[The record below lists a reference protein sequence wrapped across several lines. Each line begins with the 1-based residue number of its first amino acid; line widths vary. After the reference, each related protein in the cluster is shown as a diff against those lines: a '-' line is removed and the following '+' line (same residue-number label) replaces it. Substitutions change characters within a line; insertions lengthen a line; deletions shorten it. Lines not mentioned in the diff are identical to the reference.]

1 MMEGENATIDNGTTE
16 AATAGSILSNAM
28 AATTPPANNL
38 MAAVAGQSPEQQ
50 NIADAADQGEFGWLP
65 EKFKVTEGETG
76 FDLTKSA
83 QKMAQSYQELEKR
96 IGAGDIPPADINGYK
111 VEIDG
116 LDWNALKE
124 APGMA
129 DVLSEARELGYTSK
143 QMEFMVKQVMMNQP
157 GETGAAAG
165 GRYTDQQAQAEL
177 QKEWADPTVYRQNVT
192 NAVGAVKSLFGNDAN
207 DFMRDYGN
215 DPRIIKA
222 FAALGREIGEDTLGR
237 VTAPVESP
245 ETIDELM
252 QGEAYNNPNHADHKR
267 VSARVRSHFQKTYGN
282 NELV

>member
-1 MMEGENATIDNGTTE
+1 MEGENATIDNGTG
-16 AATAGSILSNAM
+16 AADTTTAGSILSNAM
-28 AATTPPANNL
+28 AAGTPPANNL
-38 MAAVAGQSPEQQ
+38 MAAVAGQTPDQQ
-50 NIADAADQGEFGWLP
+50 ANADAADQGEFGWLP

-76 FDLTKSA
+76 FDLAKSA

-96 IGAGDIPPADINGYK
+96 IGAGDLPPQDINGYK

-116 LDWNALKE
+116 LDWNALKD

-129 DVLSEARELGYTSK
+129 DVLEEARALNYTSK

-157 GETGAAAG
+157 GETGAAG
-165 GRYTDQQAQAEL
+165 GFTEQQAQAEL
-177 QKEWADPTVYRQNVT
+177 QKEWADPQVYRQNV
-192 NAVGAVKSLFGNDAN
+192 NSAVNAVKSLFGNDAP
-207 DFMRDYGN
+207 DFIRDYGN

-222 FAALGREIGEDTLGR
+222 FATLGREVGEDTLGR
-237 VTAPVESP
+237 AAAPVESA
-245 ETIDELM
+245 ETIDQLM

-267 VSARVRSHFQKTYGN
+267 ASARVRAYFQKTYGN

>member
-1 MMEGENATIDNGTTE
+1 MEGENATIDNGTG
-16 AATAGSILSNAM
+16 AAETTTATILSTAM
-28 AATTPPANNL
+28 ASTTPPANNL

-50 NIADAADQGEFGWLP
+50 QQASAAEQGEFGWLP

-83 QKMAQSYQELEKR
+83 QKMAQSYAELEKR
-96 IGAGDIPPADINGYK
+96 IGAGDIPPADISGYK
-111 VEIDG
+111 VEIEG
-116 LDWNALKE
+116 LDWSAIKE

-129 DVLSEARELGYTSK
+129 DVLEEARGLGYTNK
-143 QMEFMVKQVMMNQP
+143 QMEFMVKQVLMNQP

-165 GRYTDQQAQAEL
+165 GYTDQQAQAEL
-177 QKEWADPTVYRQNVT
+177 QKEWADPHVYRQNVT
-192 NAVGAVKSLFGNDAN
+192 SAVNAVKSLFGNDAN

-222 FAALGREIGEDTLGR
+222 FAALGREVGEDTLGR

-245 ETIDELM
+245 ETIHELM

-267 VSARVRSHFQKTYGN
+267 VSARVRSYFEKTYGT